1 MNKIKPKKNRYMW
14 VRISF
19 YYASTFFNIP
29 NCYAKIWLDEDAE
42 FPPDDKFL
50 VLEDI
55 VVPLQATDEKKRPVS
70 GDTNLVALKNM
81 KNAFPG
87 NEGKLYVNTFQI
99 ASIMPLDLNSEMVK
113 NLERV
118 TRVSMLPKDAKLP
131 SLELAGAQPEKIVR
145 MDRGLDEQ

>member
-29 NCYAKIWLDEDAE
+29 NCYAKIWIDEDAA
-42 FPPDDKFL
+42 FPPEDKFL

-55 VVPLQATDEKKRPVS
+55 VVPLQATEEKRRPIS

-81 KNAFPG
+81 KDTFPG
-87 NEGKLYVNTFQI
+87 NDGKLYVNTFQI

-113 NLERV
+113 DLERV
-118 TRVSMLPKDAKLP
+118 TSVSMLPTGTEPSQFELVDA
-131 SLELAGAQPEKIVR
+131 QQEKVVR
-145 MDRGLDEQ
+145 MDRGIDE

>member
-1 MNKIKPKKNRYMW
+1 MNKIKPKKNKYMW

-29 NCYAKIWLDEDAE
+29 NCYAKIWIDEDAA
-42 FPPDDKFL
+42 FPPEDKFL

-55 VVPLQATDEKKRPVS
+55 VVPLQATEEKRRPIS

-81 KNAFPG
+81 KDTFPG
-87 NEGKLYVNTFQI
+87 NDGKLYVNTFQI

-118 TRVSMLPKDAKLP
+118 TSVSMLPTGTEL
-131 SLELAGAQPEKIVR
+131 SRLELAGTQEKVIR
-145 MDRGLDEQ
+145 MDRGFDE